1 MVDALFDLGSTALN
15 AVKNAAV
22 GAWNGIKAAGQFIAD
37 AVKGVIL
44 NSIKFILSS
53 SSSVINSVL
62 TPIVGSGIGQSLLA
76 INTNGNQLQFSLGSN
91 IISFDIS
98 NFGVSIF
105 TETLGFSDDLNVFH
119 NNIDDIKPIIYLIE
133 GFMFTTVMT
142 MDLFLKS
149 KNLNILVMSIFSSLI
164 ASVGGL
170 VGTKLKFD
178 SILSNN
184 ENSWSLAFL
193 LVGLIHLSYALIYL
207 VKEIENRISKGESY
221 STDYTGWKQML
232 LGTVISTILVYFI
245 TQFGL
250 SYNVS
255 DATSKLSD
263 FIGLIISVALEMN
276 ALRFLGGTSHSLYN
290 VAGDLVMV
298 GYWMLLGIEFI
309 EYAMSHLVE

>member
-184 ENSWSLAFL
+184 KNSWSLAFL